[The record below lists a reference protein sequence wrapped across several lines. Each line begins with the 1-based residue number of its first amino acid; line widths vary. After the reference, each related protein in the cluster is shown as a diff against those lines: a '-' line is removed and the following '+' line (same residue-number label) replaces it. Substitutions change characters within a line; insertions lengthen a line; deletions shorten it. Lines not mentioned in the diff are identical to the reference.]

1 VNAKPVFGAT
11 SRIPLMLL
19 MLSAAAAPGARAA
32 GCGEPLS
39 GPLHTVQL
47 IVDSLRTDPTQHDRM
62 RAQNGRLYSL
72 AEARWMQAQVRLIHE
87 ACIGNRE
94 VEATWRVE
102 TLLSQIERGMQ
113 IERGTA
119 ITTDTRGPMLR
130 RANALLAV
138 GAK

>member
-1 VNAKPVFGAT
+1 MFGGT
-11 SRIPLMLL
+11 SRIPLILL
-19 MLSAAAAPGARAA
+19 MLSTAPAPGARAA

-47 IVDSLRTDPTQHDRM
+47 VVDSLRADPTQRDRM
-62 RAQNGRLYSL
+62 RAQNGRLYTL
-72 AEARWMQAQVRLIHE
+72 AEAKWMQTQVRLIGE

-102 TLLSQIERGMQ
+102 TLLTQIERG
-113 IERGTA
+113 A
-119 ITTDTRGPMLR
+119 ALATDTGGSMLR
-130 RANALLAV
+130 RTDALLAV